1 MKQTELLGTDG
12 FRAIFEESDK
22 PGAMN
27 PSTIAGLTHALVS
40 TQLEAN
46 SSGLVVIGGDTR
58 VFNGQL
64 EQAAVAGAVA
74 AGVKE
79 RDVLRLG
86 VAPTPAILR
95 TARQQGAIAAVALTA
110 SHNPAEYG
118 GWKGT
123 IGADKPTP
131 TQARQIEDRYWEQL
145 KDGLMLP
152 LTYSTR
158 RSPDHLRRYL
168 NDVAEDIETTF
179 GQKPLLDRL
188 FVVDTAYGAAN
199 YATPAVLERLG
210 ATVERFAN
218 DISHPINKGAGATN
232 LAGVQQF
239 LPERPE
245 LVKDSRFIGALI
257 NDGDADRLLGVGAH
271 LDHTGEMVF
280 STLDGNRV
288 LELLAHNEL
297 GVVGTDYTND
307 ASVARIRQNGTAFEF
322 CRNGDTNVTRALV
335 SHQLEGEDWH
345 LGSEFSGHHV
355 DLHWLS
361 SGDGVRMAAWIAAHA
376 ARHNTTIAALC
387 ESLPLFPEKMR
398 TLELSPAIGKRIIH
412 DPAVAAVFDATPED
426 STQQYRGIYRQS
438 GTEPKF
444 RIWGVAQD
452 ELYAERRTAQ
462 IEKTLAL
469 ASQKLKLTIGSTK

>member
-1 MKQTELLGTDG
+1 MGQTELLGTDG
-12 FRAIFEESDK
+12 FRGIFEDSDK

-46 SSGLVVIGGDTR
+46 TSGPVVIGGDTR
-58 VFNGQL
+58 VFNSQL

-79 RDVLRLG
+79 RDILRLG

-95 TARQQGAIAAVALTA
+95 TAQQHGAIAAVALTA

-123 IGADKPTP
+123 IGADKPT
-131 TQARQIEDRYWEQL
+131 TAQARHIEARYWEQVQN
-145 KDGLMLP
+145 GLMLP
-152 LTYSTR
+152 LAYGTR

-168 NDVAEDIETTF
+168 DDVVTNIETIF
-179 GQKPLLDRL
+179 GEKPLMDKL
-188 FVVDTAYGAAN
+188 FVADTAYGAAN
-199 YATPAVLERLG
+199 YATPALLERLG

-218 DISHPINKGAGATN
+218 DISHPINEGAGATN

-239 LPERPE
+239 LRERPE
-245 LVKDSRFIGALI
+245 LVRDSRFVGALI
-257 NDGDADRLLGVGAH
+257 NDGDADRLLGVGAYIG
-271 LDHTGEMVF
+271 DTGAMEF
-280 STLDGNRV
+280 RTLDGNRV
-288 LELLAHNEL
+288 LELLAHTEV

-307 ASVARIRQNGTAFEF
+307 ASITRIRQNGTAFEF
-322 CRNGDTNVTRALV
+322 CRNGDTNVTRALLA
-335 SHQLEGEDWH
+335 HQLEGEDWH

-355 DLHWLS
+355 DLRWLS
-361 SGDGVRMAAWIAAHA
+361 SGDGVRTAAWVAAYA
-376 ARHNTTIAALC
+376 AKNDTTIATLC
-387 ESLPLFPEKMR
+387 ESMPLFPEKMR
-398 TLELSPAIGKRIIH
+398 SLELAPAIGKVIIH
-412 DPAVAAVFDATPED
+412 DSAVAAVFSATPED

-452 ELYAERRTAQ
+452 ELYVEKRTAQ
-462 IEKTLAL
+462 IEKTLSL
-469 ASQKLKLTIGSTK
+469 ASLKLK